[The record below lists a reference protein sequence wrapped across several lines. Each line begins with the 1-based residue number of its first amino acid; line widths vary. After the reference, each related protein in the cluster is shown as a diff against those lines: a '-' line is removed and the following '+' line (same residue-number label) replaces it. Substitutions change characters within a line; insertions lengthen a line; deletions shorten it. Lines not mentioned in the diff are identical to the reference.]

1 MEKKINRDVFLRK
14 KKEPDKVL
22 HRLTLKGERGEK
34 RKKRRFKIRSKRGN
48 ITTDIRE
55 LQKFLRNYY
64 EQLYTSK

>member
-22 HRLTLKGERGEK
+22 HRLKGERGEK